1 VGLSGMRVLIVIAI
15 VIGGFI
21 AAPMFIVVPMSF
33 SDAQS
38 FQFPPPGYWLGYYER
53 YFTDYNWTV
62 PTVNSF
68 VIATATMVL
77 TMVLV
82 IPAAFG
88 LVRNR
93 FFGRALANYLL
104 MAPLMVPHIVIALA
118 YYLFFGPLH
127 LTGTHLGVILAHTCL
142 SVPVAFLI
150 VSATLKGFDRNLE
163 RAAMSL
169 GAGPVATFVHVTL
182 PVLRP
187 GFLVGAL
194 FAFLHSFDETT
205 VAIFI
210 AGRDAATLP
219 RKMFEAIRLEADPV
233 IAVVSTL
240 LLGIVLACTVIA
252 AYMRERKESA
262 RAN

>member
-1 VGLSGMRVLIVIAI
+1 MRLLIVIAVCI
-15 VIGGFI
+15 AVFV

-33 SDAQS
+33 SDAPS
-38 FQFPPPGYWLGYYER
+38 FQFPPPGYWLGYYEK
-53 YFTDYNWTV
+53 YFNDYRWTV

-77 TMVLV
+77 TMLLV
-82 IPAAFG
+82 VPAAFG
-88 LVRNR
+88 LARNR
-93 FFGRALANYLL
+93 FFGRSFVNYLM
-104 MAPLMVPHIVIALA
+104 MAPLMVPHIVVALA
-118 YYLFFGPLH
+118 YYLFFGPLR
-127 LTGTHLGVILAHTCL
+127 LTGTHFGVIVAHTCL

-150 VSATLKGFDRNLE
+150 VMATLKGFDRNLE

-169 GAGPVATFVHVTL
+169 GAGPVATFWHVTL

-219 RKMFEAIRLEADPV
+219 RKMFEAIRLESDPV

-240 LLGIVLACTVIA
+240 LLGLVLAGTVIGVFV
-252 AYMRERKESA
+252 RERNNRKVTTNA
-262 RAN
+262 D

>member
-1 VGLSGMRVLIVIAI
+1 MRPLVFIALCVGI
-15 VIGGFI
+15 FI

-33 SDAQS
+33 SNAQS
-38 FQFPPPGYWLGYYER
+38 FQFPPPGYWFGYYEQ
-53 YFTDYNWTV
+53 YFTDYHWTI

-68 VIATATMVL
+68 VIAGATTVL
-77 TMVLV
+77 TMLLV

-88 LVRNR
+88 LARNR
-93 FFGRALANYLL
+93 FFGRSLVNYLI
-104 MAPLMVPHIVIALA
+104 MAPLMVPHIVVALA

-127 LTGTHLGVILAHTCL
+127 LTGTHIGVILAHTCL

-150 VSATLKGFDRNLE
+150 VTATLKGFDRNLE

-169 GAGPVATFVHVTL
+169 GAGPVATFFHVTL

-240 LLGIVLACTVIA
+240 LLGLVLVGTILGVYA
-252 AYMRERKESA
+252 RERKQKRLA
-262 RAN
+262 GNAN

>member
-1 VGLSGMRVLIVIAI
+1 MKSLIVIA
-15 VIGGFI
+15 VCVGAFI
-21 AAPMFIVVPMSF
+21 AAPLFIVVPMSF
-33 SDAQS
+33 SNAPS
-38 FQFPPPGYWLGYYER
+38 FQFPPPGYWLGYYEQ
-53 YFTDYNWTV
+53 YFTDYHWTI
-62 PTVNSF
+62 PTANSF
-68 VIATATMVL
+68 IIATATMLL
-77 TMVLV
+77 TMALV
-82 IPAAFG
+82 VPAAFG
-88 LVRNR
+88 LARNR
-93 FFGRALANYLL
+93 FFGRSLVNYLI
-104 MAPLMVPHIVIALA
+104 MAPLMVPHIVVALA

-150 VSATLKGFDRNLE
+150 VTATLKGFDRNLE

-169 GAGPVATFVHVTL
+169 GAGPMATFFYVTL

-210 AGRDAATLP
+210 AGGTAATLP
-219 RKMFEAIRLEADPV
+219 RKMFEAIRLESDPV

-240 LLGIVLACTVIA
+240 LLGLVLAGTVISVFVRQRNEKKA
-252 AYMRERKESA
+252 TMYAD
-262 RAN
+262 

>member
-1 VGLSGMRVLIVIAI
+1 MKTLIVVAI
-15 VIGGFI
+15 VVGGFI

-33 SDAQS
+33 SNAQS
-38 FQFPPPGYWLGYYER
+38 FQFPPPGYWLGYYGK
-53 YFTDYNWTV
+53 YFTDYHWTI

-68 VIATATMVL
+68 VIATATMLL
-77 TMVLV
+77 TMALV

-88 LVRNR
+88 LARNR
-93 FFGRALANYLL
+93 FFGRSLVNYLM

-127 LTGTHLGVILAHTCL
+127 LTGTHLGMILAHTCL

-150 VSATLKGFDRNLE
+150 VTATLKGFDRNLE

-169 GAGPVATFVHVTL
+169 GAGPVATFFHVTM

-210 AGRDAATLP
+210 SGRDAATLP

-240 LLGIVLACTVIA
+240 LLGLVLAGTIVSV
-252 AYMRERKESA
+252 YLRERKA
-262 RAN
+262 AANAD

>member
-1 VGLSGMRVLIVIAI
+1 MKTLIFIAVCI
-15 VIGGFI
+15 AFFI
-21 AAPMFIVVPMSF
+21 AAPLFIVIPMSF
-33 SDAQS
+33 SNAQS
-38 FQFPPPGYWLGYYER
+38 FQFPPPGYWLGYYEK
-53 YFTDYNWTV
+53 YFTDYHWTV

-68 VIATATMVL
+68 VIATATMLL

-82 IPAAFG
+82 VPAAFG
-88 LVRNR
+88 LARNR
-93 FFGRALANYLL
+93 FLGRSFVNYLM

-127 LTGTHLGVILAHTCL
+127 LTGSHLGVILAHTCL

-150 VSATLKGFDRNLE
+150 VTATLKGFDRNLE

-169 GAGPVATFVHVTL
+169 GAGPVATFFHVTL

-210 AGRDAATLP
+210 AGGDAATLP
-219 RKMFEAIRLEADPV
+219 RKMFESIRLESDPV

-240 LLGIVLACTVIA
+240 LLGLVLAGTVIGVFV
-252 AYMRERKESA
+252 RQRNERSSTTHA
-262 RAN
+262 D